1 MFRLSV
7 LLLTYGHSDYATGG
21 HDICMVYPGRH
32 GLHGRVR
39 RGRKPDQCD
48 GHLGQYDSVRSGCDS
63 YLQRDADDIRLY
75 RQYIYGEH
83 GSGAYGDDRA
93 TDRWGDD
100 MQRYSI
106 HIYPCGDLAKYS
118 DSTKHDIFLVSAI
131 GDSRYH
137 GRCLSR
143 TRSGHIDR
151 YAEQ

>member
-1 MFRLSV
+1 MFKRSV
-7 LLLTYGHSDYATGG
+7 LLFTYGYSYYATGG
-21 HDICMVYPGRH
+21 HDICLVSTRRH
-32 GLHGRVR
+32 GLHWRCIGRSATE
-39 RGRKPDQCD
+39 QCD
-48 GHLGQYDSVRSGCDS
+48 GHAGQYDSVRSSCDS
-63 YLQRDADDIRLY
+63 YLQRDTDDIRLH

-100 MQRYSI
+100 MQWYSI
-106 HIYPCGDLAKYS
+106 HIYACGDLAKYG

-131 GDSRYH
+131 GDSRH
-137 GRCLSR
+137 HWRSISR